1 MVTACGE
8 PPADAQIEQA
18 LVAAIRS
25 DAAEHGLRG
34 PDGEPIASWRLSVR
48 NLDVQELVET
58 DDYWRARVTFDLVID
73 TAVNP
78 QRAAVSLRQGE
89 DGSWQVFR
97 VDAL

>member
-1 MVTACGE
+1 MTACGE
-8 PPADAQIEQA
+8 PPDDAEIELA

-34 PDGEPIASWRLSVR
+34 ADGEPIASWRLSVR
-48 NLDVQELVET
+48 NLDIHELVET
-58 DDYWRARVTFDLVID
+58 DDYWRAQVTFDLLID

-97 VDAL
+97 LDAL